1 MDLYSDNEGKIY
13 FLSGGGVILF
23 GRKKVNKKTKMEQ
36 QAMISQTSVTHQ
48 VERKV
53 PELTTLVRTAT
64 GNRKYQQ
71 DAVFI
76 TPSKVLAS
84 NKKTRVLA
92 LVCDGMGGMAD
103 GGKASQTA
111 IQMMVQGFQKV
122 EKYPELDIPA
132 FFRQGILAIDRTI
145 AAFPKEDGKG
155 SGTTMVACIAEDNKL
170 YWASVGDSR
179 IYIIRG
185 NQMQQV
191 TRDHNYWLRLQ
202 EMVAAGQMTME
213 EAMSKRQKE
222 ALISFLGIGNVS
234 LMDIN
239 TTPFEL
245 KYGDVVMLCSDGI
258 TKTLPDAQIKKIITD
273 DAVKPE
279 QKAEALVEAAT
290 HANSHSQDNT
300 SVALIHYQEKNIKKL
315 SSANK

>member
-1 MDLYSDNEGKIY
+1 M
-13 FLSGGGVILF
+13 F
-23 GRKKVNKKTKMEQ
+23 GRKKKIQEQ
-36 QAMISQTSVTHQ
+36 EHAAAVQTQSQRI
-48 VERKV
+48 ERKV
-53 PELTTLVRTAT
+53 PELATLVRTAT

-71 DAVFI
+71 DAVYV
-76 TPSKVLAS
+76 TPGKVLAS
-84 NKKTRVLA
+84 NKKTRVMA

-111 IQMMVQGFQKV
+111 IQMMQQGFAKI
-122 EKYPELDIPA
+122 EKLPEINIPE
-132 FFRQGILAIDRTI
+132 FFRQGVITIDRTI
-145 AAFPKEDGKG
+145 HSFPKEDGKG
-155 SGTTMVACIAEDNKL
+155 SGTTMVACIAEDNRL

-185 NQMQQV
+185 NEMHQV

-202 EMVAAGQMTME
+202 EMVNAGKMTME
-213 EAMSKRQKE
+213 EAMGKRQKE

-239 TTPFEL
+239 TEPFEM
-245 KYGDVVMLCSDGI
+245 KYGDVIMLCSDGI
-258 TKTLPDAQIKKIITD
+258 TKTLPDEQIKKIITD
-273 DAVKPE
+273 DTVKPE

-300 SVALIHYQEKNIKKL
+300 SVAMILYREKDIKKI
-315 SSANK
+315 

>member
-1 MDLYSDNEGKIY
+1 MFGKKREKENRGVMANEVPVSAPKNVQRLVPK
-13 FLSGGGVILF
+13 LS
-23 GRKKVNKKTKMEQ
+23 
-36 QAMISQTSVTHQ
+36 
-48 VERKV
+48 
-53 PELTTLVRTAT
+53 TLVRTAT

-71 DAVFI
+71 DAVYV

-84 NKKTRVLA
+84 NKKTRVMA
-92 LVCDGMGGMAD
+92 VVCDGMGGMAD
-103 GGKASQTA
+103 GGRASQTA
-111 IQMMVQGFQKV
+111 IQMMVGAFNQV
-122 EKYPELDIPA
+122 EKNPDLNIPA
-132 FFRQGILAIDRTI
+132 FFQQGICAIDRTI
-145 AAFPKEDGKG
+145 YNFPKEDGKG

-202 EMVAAGQMTME
+202 EMVAAGQMTE
-213 EAMSKRQKE
+213 QEAMSKRQKE

-239 TTPFEL
+239 TTPFEMQ
-245 KYGDVVMLCSDGI
+245 YGDVVMLCSDGI
-258 TKTLPDAQIKKIITD
+258 TKTLSDAQIKKIIMDET
-273 DAVKPE
+273 VKPH

-300 SVALIHYQEKNIKKL
+300 SVALIQYQLTDVKKI
-315 SSANK
+315 SSGNR

>member
-1 MDLYSDNEGKIY
+1 M
-13 FLSGGGVILF
+13 
-23 GRKKVNKKTKMEQ
+23 Q
-36 QAMISQTSVTHQ
+36 QPVSRQ

-53 PELTTLVRTAT
+53 PELTTMVRSAT

-71 DAVFI
+71 DAAYV

-84 NKKTRVLA
+84 NKRTRVMA

-111 IQMMVQGFQKV
+111 IRMMVQGFDKIEKV
-122 EKYPELDIPA
+122 PEVNIPE
-132 FFRQGILAIDRTI
+132 FFRSGIKAIDRTI
-145 AAFPKEDGKG
+145 HDFPKEDGKG
-155 SGTTMVACIAEDNKL
+155 SGTTMVACIAEDNRL

-202 EMVAAGQMTME
+202 EMVQAGKLTME
-213 EAMSKRQKE
+213 EAKAKRQKE

-239 TTPFEL
+239 TTPFEMQ
-245 KYGDVVMLCSDGI
+245 YGDVIMLCSDGI
-258 TKTLPDAQIKKIITD
+258 TKTLPDAQIKKIITAD
-273 DAVKPE
+273 EVKPE
-279 QKAEALVEAAT
+279 EKAKALVEAAT

-300 SVALIHYQEKNIKKL
+300 TVALIHYQETDIKKI
-315 SSANK
+315 SSVNR